1 MNYEQ
6 LKDKFLDKAKEL
18 SSSSDTSARYRANAY
33 SRVASKLE
41 TLDPKEKVSVETLKT
56 LELSEYMQAKANE
69 YMQGKPTK
77 KKDKLVKTQGKSKDR
92 SRSPTRS
99 PTRSPSKDRS
109 RSRSK
114 SPTIDKTKLSDELLN
129 FMGIGP
135 EKAAEL
141 IAAGLK
147 HINQLHMKKYKE
159 LLPEETKLFIDMK
172 PIQKIPNEHIKIL
185 EPLLMQAID
194 DKLSITITGSYR
206 REKPY
211 SSDIDLMVVSDA
223 DNAIQLLLDR
233 LTKIL
238 DGKVYP
244 YSKGADK
251 MSLLVDMTDIL
262 SVSQTDVSQAVV
274 KRKAPTKLK
283 AKPIVSVKPSVA
295 SKEKK
300 VYKIDAFRTN
310 TADKIPML
318 LYSTGSKEF
327 NVMMRGKAKKL
338 GYLLNQKGLF
348 KDGKIVPDLKTELDY
363 FKILDLEYKEPK
375 MRL

>member
-41 TLDPKEKVSVETLKT
+41 TLDPKEKASGETLKT

-69 YMQGKPTK
+69 YIQGKTNK
-77 KKDKLVKTQGKSKDR
+77 KKVKLVKTSSKSKDR
-92 SRSPTRS
+92 SKSPAKDRS
-99 PTRSPSKDRS
+99 RS

-114 SPTIDKTKLSDELLN
+114 SPVIDTSKLSNELLN

-172 PIQKIPNEHIKIL
+172 PIQKIPNEHIKVL

-211 SSDIDLMVVSDA
+211 SSDIDLMVVSDE
-223 DNAIQLLLDR
+223 DNAIQLLLNR

-251 MSLLVDMTDIL
+251 MSLLVDMTDMLGESQSDVIQ
-262 SVSQTDVSQAVV
+262 SVVN
-274 KRKAPTKLK
+274 RKAPTKLK
-283 AKPIVSVKPSVA
+283 AKPAAVKLSNA
-295 SKEKK
+295 AKEKK

-348 KDGKIVPDLKTELDY
+348 KDGKLVPDLKTELDY